1 MNIDPSLLRQIRF
14 SGPGL
19 ILSLLFGA
27 LGGVAAIL
35 WALCLSRIITAVFV
49 GGLSFIEVLPLMK
62 MLLGLIL
69 FRAGVVFAS
78 DLTASNAAVR
88 IKVHLRDVLFRHI
101 VKLGP
106 AFTRNTCSGD
116 LVSTIMEGIE
126 ALDAYFSQYLPQLV
140 LAALLPLMI
149 LVSVFN
155 FDLISGFVLLI
166 TAPLIPYFMILIGKA
181 SETLTKRQWKT
192 LRGMSAFFLDTLQG
206 LSTLKMLNISRERGD
221 QISVVSETYR
231 QTTMGVLR
239 VTFLSALA
247 LEMLATLST
256 AIVAVEIGLRLLYGG
271 LTFEQ
276 ALFILMIAPEFYLPL
291 RMLGLRFHAGMTGVT
306 ASQKIFS
313 ILNVDSGEPRETI
326 PANGKPFSLNRE
338 FILVFNKVSYTYPGR
353 DRPALHKVSFEIRS
367 GTTTVLVGA
376 SGAGKSTIANVCLRF
391 LHPQEGQ
398 VLLDGKSYDEMP
410 ADEWRTQIAW
420 VPQHPYLFNNTIRA
434 NIALSNIGASFEDI
448 QQAARMS
455 FADEFINKLPAG
467 YATIIG
473 ERGTRLSGGQAQ
485 CLALA
490 RAFLKNAP
498 LLILDEPT
506 ASIDPELEDVFQ
518 QASSQLYQGRTVIII
533 GHRRQTALNGTQIIV
548 MAQGRVVKEGAD
560 HFLNGQQGLR
570 PRMSNTWVK
579 NVNENNF

>member
-126 ALDAYFSQYLPQLV
+126 SLDAYFSQYLPQLV

>member
-1 MNIDPSLLRQIRF
+1 MNIDPGLLRQIRF

-27 LGGVAAIL
+27 LGGMAAIL
-35 WALCLSRIITAVFV
+35 WALCLSRIISVVFV
-49 GGLSFIEVLPLMK
+49 DGLSFSEVLPLMK

-78 DLTASNAAVR
+78 DLTANNAAVR
-88 IKVHLRDVLFRHI
+88 IKVHLRDVLFRQI
-101 VKLGP
+101 VNLGP
-106 AFTRNTCSGD
+106 AFTRNERTGD
-116 LVSTIMEGIE
+116 LISTIMEGIE

-149 LVSVFN
+149 LISVFN

-166 TAPLIPYFMILIGKA
+166 TAPLIPFFMILIGNA

-206 LSTLKMLNISRERGD
+206 LSTLKMLGISSERGGL
-221 QISVVSETYR
+221 ISVVSETYR

-271 LTFEQ
+271 LTFDQ
-276 ALFILMIAPEFYLPL
+276 ALFILMIAPEFFLPL

-306 ASQKIFS
+306 VGQKIFS
-313 ILNVDSGEPRETI
+313 ILNIASGEPNASTQ
-326 PANGKPFSLNRE
+326 ASGKLFSLDRE
-338 FILVFNKVSYTYPGR
+338 FVLVFNKVSYTYPGC
-353 DRPALHKVSFEIRS
+353 DRPALHEVSFAIRS
-367 GTTTVLVGA
+367 GTTTVLMGA

-398 VLLDGKSYDEMP
+398 VLLDGKSFEEMP
-410 ADEWRTQIAW
+410 ADLWRSQIAW
-420 VPQHPYLFNNTIRA
+420 VPQQPYLFNDTIRA
-434 NIALSNIGASFEDI
+434 NIALSNPGASLEDI
-448 QQAARMS
+448 QRAARMS
-455 FADEFINKLPAG
+455 FADDFINKLPGG

-473 ERGTRLSGGQAQ
+473 ERGARLSGGQAQ

-518 QASSQLYQGRTVIII
+518 QASSQLYQRRTVIII
-533 GHRRQTALNGTQIIV
+533 GHRRQTALNASQIIV
-548 MAQGRVVKEGAD
+548 MDQGKVVEEGMD
-560 HFLNGQQGLR
+560 HFLNGQQGLQS
-570 PRMSNTWVK
+570 RMSNTWGK
-579 NVNENNF
+579 NVNENYI